1 MEELVLDGNAIGGL
15 LGEVFAVDVTAAGSR
30 CSGCG
35 ARAEVGGLRVY
46 VHAMGAVVRC
56 PAAAVFS
63 CGPSVAATASG
74 STCPACR
81 TSSSGCRA
89 GELGHS
95 AASASRRRSRRRY
108 STRLET

>member
-56 PAAAVFS
+56 PGCGGVLMRAVRGS
-63 CGPSVAATASG
+63 DRVWLDLSG
-74 STCPACR
+74 VSYL
-81 TSSSGCRA
+81 
-89 GELGHS
+89 EL
-95 AASASRRRSRRRY
+95 
-108 STRLET
+108 RL

>member
-35 ARAEVGGLRVY
+35 ARAEVGALRVY

-56 PAAAVFS
+56 PGCDGVLMRAVR
-63 CGPSVAATASG
+63 GSG
-74 STCPACR
+74 DR
-81 TSSSGCRA
+81 VWLDLSGVSYL
-89 GELGHS
+89 EL
-95 AASASRRRSRRRY
+95 
-108 STRLET
+108 RL

>member
-35 ARAEVGGLRVY
+35 ARAEVGALRAY

-56 PAAAVFS
+56 PGCDGVLMRAVR
-63 CGPSVAATASG
+63 GSG
-74 STCPACR
+74 DR
-81 TSSSGCRA
+81 VWLDLSGVSYL
-89 GELGHS
+89 EL
-95 AASASRRRSRRRY
+95 
-108 STRLET
+108 RL